1 MRKKLLLLP
10 LFLLLACMLCL
21 PAVRADASRI
31 LSSVTTVD
39 YAPFLL
45 RDGDMQPIYFADAPP
60 LRFIKQ
66 GNALRLLNIED
77 EELLRLVAGDRR
89 GNVDI
94 DAAQLYPF
102 SLVGLHTEDP
112 SLQLFVVQ
120 AGYGGSFSV
129 HEGFWIVGKRGDAW
143 TVYAA
148 RDDLYRAAPA
158 LLTPADCIA
167 FCDRIDDM
175 EKLVLTIRAPLYE
188 APWETIRIGVF
199 WDADQEILQLK
210 EMPDAEEGVK

>member
-45 RDGDMQPIYFADAPP
+45 RDGDMQPVYFADAPP

-66 GNALRLLNIED
+66 GNALRLLDIED

-94 DAAQLYPF
+94 DAAQLYH
-102 SLVGLHTEDP
+102 SL
-112 SLQLFVVQ
+112 SL
-120 AGYGGSFSV
+120 G
-129 HEGFWIVGKRGDAW
+129 
-143 TVYAA
+143 
-148 RDDLYRAAPA
+148 
-158 LLTPADCIA
+158 CIR
-167 FCDRIDDM
+167 RIR
-175 EKLVLTIRAPLYE
+175 LCSSS
-188 APWETIRIGVF
+188 
-199 WDADQEILQLK
+199 
-210 EMPDAEEGVK
+210 

>member
-21 PAVRADASRI
+21 PAVRADASRL
-31 LSSVTTVD
+31 LSHVTTVD

-45 RDGDMQPIYFADAPP
+45 RDGDMQPVYFADAPP

-66 GNALRLLNIED
+66 GNALRLLDIED

-94 DAAQLYPF
+94 DAAQLYLF
-102 SLVGLHTEDP
+102 YIVGVHTEDP
-112 SLQLFVVQ
+112 SLQLFVIQ

-158 LLTPADCIA
+158 LLTPADRIA

-175 EKLVLTIRAPLYE
+175 EKLILTIRAPLYE

>member
-31 LSSVTTVD
+31 LSRVTTVD

-45 RDGDMQPIYFADAPP
+45 RDGDMQPVYFADAPP

-66 GNALRLLNIED
+66 GNALRLLDIED

-102 SLVGLHTEDP
+102 YIVGVHTEDP
-112 SLQLFVVQ
+112 SLQLFVIQ

-158 LLTPADCIA
+158 LLTPADRIA

-175 EKLVLTIRAPLYE
+175 EKLILTIRAPLYE
-188 APWETIRIGVF
+188 A
-199 WDADQEILQLK
+199 
-210 EMPDAEEGVK
+210 

>member
-31 LSSVTTVD
+31 LSHVTTVD

-77 EELLRLVAGDRR
+77 EELLRLVAGHRR

-94 DAAQLYPF
+94 DAARLYPF
-102 SLVGLHTEDP
+102 YIVGVHTEDP

-158 LLTPADCIA
+158 LLTPADRIA

-175 EKLVLTIRAPLYE
+175 EKLILTIRAPLYE

-210 EMPDAEEGVK
+210 EMPDAGKGVK